1 MLYDPMPAV
10 HTLLRVAEL
19 DALVWDGD
27 GSPADWV
34 LPSLQ
39 RAPWVVIRRSPSR
52 NGMWPVGVRG
62 GLRTQRSAAWL
73 PDGALQDFLTP
84 QMLGVRQD
92 WRRHTHPP
100 AVAVLEEVA
109 GILAAHG
116 HAGCWGPAGSVG
128 FELASGLPSTTAD
141 SDLDLVLVADHRIV
155 RTEAVALQTDLSRLP
170 VRIDT
175 LLETQQGAVALSE
188 YAQAEHERSHGK
200 MLLRT
205 PRGPRLVRDPWTPEH
220 VASAA

>member
-1 MLYDPMPAV
+1 MLCDPMPAV

-27 GSPADWV
+27 GPVQDWV

-39 RAPWVVIRRSPSR
+39 HAPWVVIRRAASR

-62 GLRTQRSAAWL
+62 GPRTQRCAAWL
-73 PDGALQDFLTP
+73 PDSALQDFFTP
-84 QMLGVRQD
+84 QMLAARQD
-92 WRRHTHPP
+92 WRRHTHSP

-109 GILAAHG
+109 AILAAHG
-116 HAGCWGPAGSVG
+116 HTGCWGPAGSVG
-128 FELASGLPSTTAD
+128 FELASSLPSTTAE
-141 SDLDLVLVADHRIV
+141 SDLDLVLIAEHRIV
-155 RTEAVALQTDLSRLP
+155 RKDAVALQTDLSRLP

-175 LLETQQGAVALSE
+175 LLETRQGAVALSE
-188 YAQAEHERSHGK
+188 YARAEPGRSHGK

-220 VASAA
+220 AASAA